1 MWDEDIDAAVPIM
14 TFCGEP
20 GQFLRLTCPCFGLL
34 PCRQLTSAVI
44 LGLCPC
50 PPPLPFQNNHV
61 EQVTFR
67 RRERDCLVWRLR
79 DDKGLSRELFCI
91 TGVAVLGADVR
102 QLQRRLQANP
112 EDK

>member
-1 MWDEDIDAAVPIM
+1 MSLLWPAAMQAIN
-14 TFCGEP
+14 FCCNSGP
-20 GQFLRLTCPCFGLL
+20 L
-34 PCRQLTSAVI
+34 PLPS
-44 LGLCPC
+44 
-50 PPPLPFQNNHV
+50 PLPFQNNHV

-102 QLQRRLQANP
+102 QLQRILQANP